1 VICRGQAVR
10 GISCFAAPRFHIHFP
25 CMNDLSQ
32 RLTDRSAPLR
42 IHLIGVAGSGM
53 SGLALLLLGMG
64 HEVSGSDRVTTAE
77 TERMQG
83 LGLRFSSPHGAE
95 AVTGAD
101 LVVYSSA
108 IRPDNPAYA
117 AAVAAGIPL
126 LRRAECLAAIL
137 HTRKGVI
144 ISGTHGKT
152 TTSAMTAHLL
162 REAHL
167 KPSHYV
173 GAEIPILGANAKWS
187 DEGEFMVAEG
197 DESDGTLALYQP
209 EHAVILNIEA
219 EHLDF
224 YRDLDHIREV
234 FTTLAEQ
241 TRGKLVYCAEDPVA
255 SEICAGRAKAVSYG
269 WEDADY
275 TTSDIRDL
283 KGSSAFTVMKN
294 GAPLGDVELGIPGN
308 HNILNALAAIALAD
322 SCGAEFTHIARA
334 LATFAGAKRRFETRY
349 LSPSHRII
357 DDYGH
362 HPSEIAAT
370 LQTAR
375 SLKPGRLIV
384 LFQPHRYTRT
394 QALADDFG
402 KVLQAADRV
411 FITDIY
417 PASEPPIPGISGE
430 TLIEAMTR
438 HGDVPAVS
446 VPDLTTAHHAIG
458 NILEPGDLLITL
470 GAGNVHE
477 AGTRLAADLKVIE
490 EMRGLMPAGEID
502 GKLYEPMKR
511 HTTMLVGGPA
521 QYWMEPHSFYG
532 FAFLV
537 DYCRQRG
544 IPVRVVGRG
553 SNLLV
558 RDGGIRGAVI
568 HPTGG
573 VFSEVIVDGRGLVT
587 AGAGVRLKKLASIAG
602 ASGIGGFEWMEGIPG
617 NVGGALRMNA
627 GAMGVETF
635 DQVVRVT
642 FLDEDGVIR
651 TRERD
656 EIVSS
661 YRNVAELRR
670 NFALQAVFKGKS
682 DTPANIKARWE
693 ASRDKRKSSQPV
705 AASAGCTFK
714 NPETVPAGRLIDSLG
729 LKGKASG
736 RAAVSDVH
744 GNFIVNQGG
753 ACAAEILDLIES
765 IKQTSLAAR
774 GIELET
780 EIKILGDDEPTF

>member
-1 VICRGQAVR
+1 
-10 GISCFAAPRFHIHFP
+10 
-25 CMNDLSQ
+25 MTDLSQ
-32 RLTDRSAPLR
+32 RLTDRSNPLQ

-64 HEVSGSDRVTTAE
+64 HKVSGSDRVTTAE

-83 LGLRFSSPHGAE
+83 VGLNFSSPHSAA
-95 AVTGAD
+95 AVKGAD
-101 LVVYSSA
+101 IVVYSSA
-108 IRPDNPAYA
+108 IKTDNSSFSA
-117 AAVAAGIPL
+117 AKKAKIPL

-137 HTRKGVI
+137 HTKKGII

-152 TTSAMTAHLL
+152 TTSAMTAHVL
-162 REAHL
+162 REAGQ

-187 DEGEFMVAEG
+187 QDGEHMVAEG
-197 DESDGTLALYQP
+197 DESDGTLILYHP

-224 YRDLDHIREV
+224 YQDIDHIKKV
-234 FTTLAEQ
+234 FSQLADQTT
-241 TRGKLVYCAEDPVA
+241 GKLVYCAEDPVA
-255 SEICAGRAKAVSYG
+255 NEVCAGRANAVSYG

-275 TTSDIRDL
+275 TATDVRDL
-283 KGSSAFTVMKN
+283 KGSSAFTVKKK
-294 GAPLGDVELGIPGN
+294 GEVLGDVELGIPGN

-322 SCGAEFTHIARA
+322 SCGAEFALVARA
-334 LATFAGAKRRFETRY
+334 LATFAGAKRRFETKY
-349 LSPSHRII
+349 LSANYRIV

-362 HPSEIAAT
+362 HPSELAAT

-375 SLKPGRLIV
+375 SLKSKRVIV
-384 LFQPHRYTRT
+384 LFQPHRYSRT
-394 QALADDFG
+394 KALADDFG
-402 KVLQAADRV
+402 KVLQAADLV
-411 FITDIY
+411 FITDVY
-417 PASEPPIPGISGE
+417 AASEKPIKGISGQ
-430 TLIEAMTR
+430 TLVDAMQA
-438 HGDVPAVS
+438 HGDVPATYL
-446 VPDLTTAHHAIG
+446 PDLATAHHAVG
-458 NILEPGDLLITL
+458 HALQPGDLLITL

-477 AGTRLAADLKVIE
+477 TGTRLAADLKIIE
-490 EMRGLMPAGEID
+490 EMRGLMPPGEID
-502 GKLYEPMKR
+502 GKLYEPMSR
-511 HTTMLVGGPA
+511 HTTLLVGGPA

-537 DYCRQRG
+537 DYCRERG

-568 HPTGG
+568 RPTGG
-573 VFSEVIVDGRGLVT
+573 VFSEVTVGVRNEVT

-602 ASGIGGFEWMEGIPG
+602 GSGIGGFEWMEGIPG

-627 GAMGVETF
+627 GAMGIETF

-651 TRERD
+651 TRERE
-656 EIVSS
+656 EIVTQ

-682 DTPANIKARWE
+682 DTTENIKERWD
-693 ASRDKRKSSQPV
+693 ASREKRKATQPI
-705 AASAGCTFK
+705 AASAGCTFR
-714 NPETVPAGRLIDSLG
+714 NPEEVPAGRVIDSLG
-729 LKGKASG
+729 LKGSTCG
-736 RAAVSDVH
+736 QAAISEVH
-744 GNFIVNQGG
+744 GNFVVNQGG
-753 ACAAEILDLIES
+753 ATALEILTLIEF
-765 IKQTSLAAR
+765 IQEKAR
-774 GIELET
+774 DERNVELET
-780 EIKILGDDEPTF
+780 EIKILGDEEPSF

>member
-1 VICRGQAVR
+1 
-10 GISCFAAPRFHIHFP
+10 
-25 CMNDLSQ
+25 MTELSQ
-32 RLTDRSAPLR
+32 RLTDTSTPLQ

-64 HEVSGSDRVTTAE
+64 HKVGGSDKVTTAE

-83 LGLRFSSPHGAE
+83 LGLVFSSPHTAE
-95 AVTGAD
+95 AVKGAD
-101 LVVYSSA
+101 LVVFSSA
-108 IRPDNPAYA
+108 IRPDNRAYA
-117 AAVAAGIPL
+117 AAVAAKIPIY
-126 LRRAECLAAIL
+126 RRAECLAAIL
-137 HTRKGVI
+137 HTRKGIV

-152 TTSAMTAHLL
+152 TTSAMTAHVL
-162 REAHL
+162 REAGL

-187 DEGEFMVAEG
+187 DEGGFMVAEG
-197 DESDGTLALYQP
+197 DESDGTLALYRP

-241 TRGKLVYCAEDPVA
+241 TRGKLVYCAEDPVTH
-255 SEICAGRAKAVSYG
+255 ELCANRDNAVSYG

-275 TTSDIRDL
+275 TATEVRDL

-294 GAPLGDVELGIPGN
+294 GGLLGDIELGIPGN

-322 SCGAEFTHIARA
+322 SCGAEFPHIARA
-334 LATFAGAKRRFETRY
+334 LSTFAGAKRRFETKY
-349 LSPSHRII
+349 LSANYRIV

-362 HPSEIAAT
+362 HPSELAAT

-375 SLKPGRLIV
+375 SLKPKRVVV

-402 KVLQAADRV
+402 KVLQAADLV
-411 FITDIY
+411 FVSDVY
-417 PASEPPIPGISGE
+417 PASEKPIEGVSGQ
-430 TLIEAMTR
+430 TIVDAMKL
-438 HGDVPAVS
+438 HGNIPATYL
-446 VPDLTTAHHAIG
+446 PNLDTAHHAVG
-458 NILEPGDLLITL
+458 NALHVGDLLITL

-477 AGTRLAADLKVIE
+477 AGTRIAADLKIIE
-490 EMRGLMPAGEID
+490 EMRGLMPEGEIG
-502 GKLYEPMKR
+502 GKLYEPMSK
-511 HTTMLVGGPA
+511 HTTLLVGGPA
-521 QYWMEPHSFYG
+521 QFWMEPHSFYG

-537 DYCRQRG
+537 GYCRERG

-568 HPTGG
+568 RPTGG
-573 VFSEVIVDGRGLVT
+573 AFSDVSVGNRGEIT
-587 AGAGVRLKKLASIAG
+587 AGAGVRLKKLASVAG
-602 ASGIGGFEWMEGIPG
+602 AAGIGGFEWMEGIPG

-627 GAMGVETF
+627 GAMGIETF

-651 TRERD
+651 TRERE
-656 EIVSS
+656 EILSS
-661 YRNVAELRR
+661 YRNVPELRR
-670 NFALQAVFKGKS
+670 NFALQAVFKGKP
-682 DTPANIKARWE
+682 DKPENIKQRWDE
-693 ASRDKRKSSQPV
+693 SREKRKATQPV
-705 AASAGCTFK
+705 MASAGCTFR
-714 NPETVPAGRLIDSLG
+714 NPEEIPAGRLIDLLG
-729 LKGKASG
+729 LKGTSIG
-736 RAAVSDVH
+736 HAAVSEVH
-744 GNFIVNQGG
+744 GNFVVNQGG
-753 ACAAEILDLIES
+753 ASAKEILQLIES
-765 IKQTSLAAR
+765 IQQKAKIEP
-774 GIELET
+774 GIDLET
-780 EIKILGDDEPTF
+780 EIKILGEEEPAF

>member
-1 VICRGQAVR
+1 
-10 GISCFAAPRFHIHFP
+10 
-25 CMNDLSQ
+25 MTDLSQ
-32 RLTDRSAPLR
+32 RLTDRSQPLH

-53 SGLALLLLGMG
+53 SGLALLLMGMG
-64 HEVSGSDRVTTAE
+64 HKVSGSDKVTTAE

-83 LGLRFSSPHGAE
+83 IGLTFSSPPSAAG
-95 AVTGAD
+95 VKGAD
-101 LVVYSSA
+101 IVVYSSA
-108 IRPDNPAYA
+108 IKPANPAYA
-117 AAVAAGIPL
+117 AAKKAKIPL
-126 LRRAECLAAIL
+126 FRRAECLAAIL
-137 HTRKGVI
+137 HTRKGII

-152 TTSAMTAHLL
+152 TTSSMTAHVL
-162 REAHL
+162 REAGQ

-187 DEGEFMVAEG
+187 EDGEHMVAEG
-197 DESDGTLALYQP
+197 DESDGTLALYRP

-234 FTTLAEQ
+234 FTQLADQ
-241 TRGKLVYCAEDPVA
+241 TSGKIVYCAEDPVA
-255 SEICAGRAKAVSYG
+255 TEICASRENAVSYG
-269 WEDADY
+269 WEEADY
-275 TTSDIRDL
+275 TATEVRDL
-283 KGSSAFTVMKN
+283 KGSSAFTVKRK
-294 GAPLGDVELGIPGN
+294 GVVLGDIELGIPGN

-322 SCGAEFTHIARA
+322 CCGADFTLIARA
-334 LATFAGAKRRFETRY
+334 LATFAGAKRRFETKY
-349 LSPSHRII
+349 LSASYRIV

-362 HPSEIAAT
+362 HPTELAAT

-375 SLKPGRLIV
+375 SLKPKRLIV

-394 QALADDFG
+394 KALADDFG
-402 KVLQAADRV
+402 KVLQAADLV
-411 FITDIY
+411 FITDVY
-417 PASEPPIPGISGE
+417 AASEKPLKGISGE
-430 TLIEAMTR
+430 TLVEAMKL
-438 HGDVPAVS
+438 HGDVPATS
-446 VPDLTTAHHAIG
+446 VPDLATAHHAVG
-458 NILEPGDLLITL
+458 HAMQPGDLLITL

-477 AGTRLAADLKVIE
+477 AGTRIAADLKILE

-502 GKLYEPMKR
+502 GKLYEPMNR
-511 HTTMLVGGPA
+511 HTTLLVGGPA
-521 QYWMEPHSFYG
+521 QYWIEPHGFYG

-537 DYCRQRG
+537 DYCRERG

-553 SNLLV
+553 SNILV

-573 VFSEVIVDGRGLVT
+573 VFSEVSVGTRGEIT

-627 GAMGVETF
+627 GAMGIETF

-656 EIVSS
+656 EIVAQ

-670 NFALQAVFKGKS
+670 NFALQAVFKGKADS
-682 DTPANIKARWE
+682 ATNIKERWD
-693 ASRDKRKSSQPV
+693 ASREKRKTTQPV
-705 AASAGCTFK
+705 AASAGCTFR
-714 NPETVPAGRLIDSLG
+714 NPEYIAAGRLIDSMG
-729 LKGKASG
+729 LKGTTCG
-736 RAAVSDVH
+736 HAAVSEVH
-744 GNFIVNQGG
+744 GNFVVNQGG
-753 ACAAEILDLIES
+753 ASALEILTLIEF
-765 IKQTSLAAR
+765 IQEKAR
-774 GIELET
+774 DERRVELET
-780 EIKILGDDEPTF
+780 EIKILGDDEASF